1 MAGYGVLGCG
11 ERRRRE
17 IPQKTGWGMAEE
29 DSGGT
34 SVLREAFYER
44 LDKAKFASSLCTAG
58 PWGPKMQHAGPP
70 SALLAVQMM
79 NDHPR
84 EGFHPARVT
93 FELLGQIPVAEL
105 TVETAVLYS
114 TKRTD
119 LLSGTL
125 LCGDQPVALARMWR
139 YRSAPESLAAVR
151 KLGIRHRPLAFE
163 DSVAPAEPLVLAYD
177 DSVTPPVPLAMTN
190 HMGGYMS
197 AVEWRFAS
205 EKPFGRYGPGQVWAR
220 PRIPLVLGE
229 ADSPFGR
236 LMVMADSCWSVGRRV
251 DMPQHMAINTEIT
264 VHCHRLPEGE
274 WLRLD
279 GSTVTTPGGA
289 GVSHSTMSDGE
300 DECAYVLQSMFIA

>member
-1 MAGYGVLGCG
+1 MAADVG
-11 ERRRRE
+11 
-17 IPQKTGWGMAEE
+17 
-29 DSGGT
+29 GGT
-34 SVLREAFYER
+34 SVLCESFYER
-44 LDKAKFASSLCTAG
+44 LDKAKFASSSSTAG
-58 PWGPKMQHAGPP
+58 PWGPEMQHAGPP
-70 SALLAVQMM
+70 SALLAMQMLD
-79 NDHPR
+79 DHAR

-105 TVETAVLYS
+105 TVETSVLYS

-125 LCGDQPVALARMWR
+125 LYGDKPVALARMWR
-139 YRSAPESLAAVR
+139 YRTAPESLAAVR
-151 KLGIRHRPLAFE
+151 RPGGRHRPLAFE

-177 DSVTPPVPLAMTN
+177 DSVTPPVPLEMTN
-190 HMGGYMS
+190 HTDGYIS
-197 AVEWRFAS
+197 AIEWRFAD
-205 EKPFGRYGPGQVWAR
+205 EQPFGKYGPGQVWAR

-229 ADSPFGR
+229 PDTPFGR
-236 LMVMADSCWSVGRRV
+236 LMTMADSCWSMGRQV
-251 DMPQHMAINTEIT
+251 EMPKHLAINTDIT

-289 GVSHSTMSDGE
+289 GVSHSTMSDRE

>member
-1 MAGYGVLGCG
+1 MTAE
-11 ERRRRE
+11 ERRA
-17 IPQKTGWGMAEE
+17 TAG
-29 DSGGT
+29 
-34 SVLREAFYER
+34 LRESFYER
-44 LDKAKFASSLCTAG
+44 LDKAKFASNSSTAG
-58 PWGPKMQHAGPP
+58 PWGPQMQHAGPP
-70 SALLAVQMM
+70 SALLTMQMM

-105 TVETAVLYS
+105 TAETSVLYS

-125 LCGDQPVALARMWR
+125 LCGDKPVAMARMWR
-139 YRSAPESLAAVR
+139 YRSAPESLASVR
-151 KLGIRHRPLAFE
+151 KLGIRHRPLPFE
-163 DSVAPAEPLVLAYD
+163 DSVAPVEPLVLAYD
-177 DSVTPPVPLAMTN
+177 DSVTPPVPLDMTN
-190 HMGGYMS
+190 HTAGYMS

-220 PRIPLVLGE
+220 PRIPLVLDE
-229 ADSPFGR
+229 TDSPFGR
-236 LMVMADSCWSVGRRV
+236 LMTMADSCWSMGRRV
-251 DMPQHMAINTEIT
+251 EMPKHVAINTEIT
-264 VHCHRLPEGE
+264 VHCHRLPEGD

-289 GVSHSTMSDGE
+289 GVSHSTMSDRE